1 VIAGVGVLVWIM
13 KFMVFEVSGPGF
25 TTVILAVPGLDRSV
39 AEIAASSVVVL
50 KKVVIRSSPFQW
62 ILDPFWKLVPSTVR
76 VIPDDPALA
85 DVGSR
90 LEILGTEPTFMVKV
104 LAAEIS
110 SVDGLRTVMFA
121 VPAVARSLAGIE
133 AFS

>member
-1 VIAGVGVLVWIM
+1 
-13 KFMVFEVSGPGF
+13 
-25 TTVILAVPGLDRSV
+25 LAVPGLDRSV